1 MTSSAQA
8 ASVATLAPCLARQP
22 ILTKDEKVLGY
33 DVLLGETSDDLRP
46 TSGPGHSPSSV
57 IDVVKHLGLD
67 VVCDNHLA
75 FIPCTQQMLLHDAFH
90 ALPHDK
96 VVVEIP
102 PDLAV
107 SASAIEACERLRR
120 RGYKIAIDNLRKG
133 DDRELLVPFADFLE
147 VDLRLRGVEDCV
159 HIAATHARKPYKLLA
174 QHVDSRL
181 ELKNAEKAGFTLF
194 QGYFFHHPEQM
205 RVRQI
210 PASQA
215 SKLRLLQAISASEI
229 DFTLVE
235 ELIRQDASLCY
246 RLMRYLNSPVI
257 GLATQ
262 VQSVRQAIN
271 LLGEQAI
278 TRWIRTA
285 TALSMGQPK
294 CSELVLASLVRARF
308 CELISPKVDRGG
320 VDLFLVG
327 MFSLMDAIL
336 ETPMGVLLEGI
347 AFDPHAKAVLLA
359 IQNGGGTRL
368 SPVCDLMA
376 AREKGDWERVTTHA
390 TKLKLSLPFV
400 NRAYIEA
407 MQWAHEL
414 TKSSNTQRNTVR

>member
-1 MTSSAQA
+1 MTSAAQA
-8 ASVATLAPCLARQP
+8 ASVETLAPCLARRP
-22 ILTKDEKVLGY
+22 ILAKDEKVLGY
-33 DVLLGETSDDLRP
+33 YVLLGETSDARP
-46 TSGPGHSPSSV
+46 GPSSDQSPSGI
-57 IDVVKHLGLD
+57 IDALRQVGLD
-67 VVCDNHLA
+67 VVCDRHPA

-102 PDLAV
+102 PDFVV
-107 SASAIEACERLRR
+107 SAPVIEACERLKR
-120 RGYKIAIDNLRKG
+120 RGYKFAIDNLRKS

-147 VDLRLRGVEDCV
+147 VDLRFRGVEDSRQ
-159 HIAATHARKPYKLLA
+159 IAAAHTRRPYQLLA

-181 ELKNAEKAGFTLF
+181 ELKNAEKSGFTLF

-205 RVRQI
+205 RLRQI

-215 SKLRLLQAISASEI
+215 SKLRLLQAISAPEI
-229 DFTLVE
+229 DFNVVE

-246 RLMRYLNSPVI
+246 RLMRYLNSPVM

-262 VQSVRQAIN
+262 IHSVRQSIN
-271 LLGEQAI
+271 LLGEQAL

-294 CSELVLASLVRARF
+294 CTELVLASLTRARF
-308 CELISPKVDRGG
+308 CELISPNVDHGS

-376 AREKGDWERVTTHA
+376 ARERGDWERVATHA
-390 TKLKLSLPFV
+390 AKVNLSLALV

-407 MQWAHEL
+407 MQWAYEL
-414 TKSSNTQRNTVR
+414 TNPANSQRNALR